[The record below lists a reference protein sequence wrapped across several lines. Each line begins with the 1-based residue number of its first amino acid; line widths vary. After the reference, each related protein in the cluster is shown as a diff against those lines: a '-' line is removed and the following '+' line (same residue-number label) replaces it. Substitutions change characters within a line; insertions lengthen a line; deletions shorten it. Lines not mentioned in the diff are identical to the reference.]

1 MINKY
6 KEMVQLKTEAHTIS
20 IHYYYAYKLFNITAS
35 QGYF

>member
-6 KEMVQLKTEAHTIS
+6 KEVVQFSTETHTIS
-20 IHYYYAYKLFNITAS
+20 IHYYYAYTLFNITAS